1 LGAVLSR
8 IHFIIAF
15 RYHCTAERTGWHP
28 HPEHYPEH
36 KFFFLIQINFTCFH
50 NKPDFIQISK
60 TESLSHPFS
69 NRYGMS
75 IIHDARR
82 GIVTDEMKTVAE
94 QEGVTEDFVRRGIA
108 EGHIV
113 VPVSPYRKVRIC
125 GIGEG
130 LRTKVNASIGT
141 STDIVDIGQELEK
154 ARRAELAGAD
164 TLMELSTGGD
174 FIEIRKQVIASTK
187 LSVGCV
193 PLYQAFIEAAQKDG
207 AVVNMK
213 EDDLFRITAEQAKLG
228 TNFMAIHTGI
238 NFETVKRLKNQG
250 RHAGLVSRG
259 GAFMTAWMLHNEKE
273 NPLYAEFDYLLE
285 IMKEHEVTL
294 SMGNGMRAGAVHD
307 ATDRAAI
314 QELLI
319 NAELA
324 DKAHREGVQVIVEGP
339 GHVPIDEIAA
349 NVTLMKRVTNN
360 KPFYM
365 LGPIVTDIA
374 PGYDDRVAAIGAA
387 ISSSLGA
394 DFICYVTP
402 AEHLALPTPDE
413 VYEGV
418 ISSRIAAHVG
428 DMIKLKKTR
437 QADLEMGHA
446 RRDLDW
452 ERQFA
457 AAINP
462 SRARAIRKERMPA
475 DSDACTMCGDY
486 CAIKIVNK
494 HFAF

>member
-1 LGAVLSR
+1 M
-8 IHFIIAF
+8 
-15 RYHCTAERTGWHP
+15 
-28 HPEHYPEH
+28 
-36 KFFFLIQINFTCFH
+36 
-50 NKPDFIQISK
+50 
-60 TESLSHPFS
+60 SLVD
-69 NRYGMS
+69 
-75 IIHDARR
+75 DARS
-82 GIVTDEMKTVAE
+82 GIVTEEMRTVAR

-108 EGHIV
+108 GGHITI
-113 VPVSPYRKVRIC
+113 PVSPYREVKIC

-141 STDIVDIGQELEK
+141 STDIVDIAMEVEK
-154 ARRAELAGAD
+154 AKAAERAGAD

-174 FIEIRKQVIASTK
+174 FVEIRKQVIANTT
-187 LSVGCV
+187 LSVGSV
-193 PLYQAFIEAAQKDG
+193 PLYQAFIEAAIKDG
-207 AVVNMK
+207 AVVHMK

-238 NFETVKRLKNQG
+238 NWETVKRLRNQG
-250 RHAGLVSRG
+250 RHGGLVSRG
-259 GAFMTAWMLHNEKE
+259 GAFMTAWMIHNEKE
-273 NPLYAEFDYLLE
+273 NPLYSEFDYLVE

-307 ATDRAAI
+307 ATDRAAV

-324 DKAHREGVQVIVEGP
+324 DKAHAEGVQVIVEGP
-339 GHVPIDEIAA
+339 GHIPLDEIEA
-349 NVTLMKRVTNN
+349 NVILQKRVTNR

-365 LGPIVTDIA
+365 LGPLVTDIA

-387 ISSSLGA
+387 MSSSYGA

-418 ISSRIAAHVG
+418 MSSRIAAHVG

-437 QADLEMGHA
+437 EADLEMGHA

-452 ERQFA
+452 ERQFQVA
-457 AAINP
+457 MNP
-462 SRARAIRKERMPA
+462 ERARAIRAERMPA
-475 DSDACTMCGDY
+475 DTDGCTMCGDY
-486 CAIKIVNK
+486 CALKIVNR
-494 HFAF
+494 HFSF

>member
-1 LGAVLSR
+1 
-8 IHFIIAF
+8 
-15 RYHCTAERTGWHP
+15 
-28 HPEHYPEH
+28 
-36 KFFFLIQINFTCFH
+36 
-50 NKPDFIQISK
+50 
-60 TESLSHPFS
+60 
-69 NRYGMS
+69 MS
-75 IIHDARR
+75 IVADAKR
-82 GIVTDEMKTVAE
+82 GIVTEEIKTVAA
-94 QEGVTEDFVRRGIA
+94 QEGVSEDFVRRGVA
-108 EGHIV
+108 GGHIAI
-113 VPVSPYRKVRIC
+113 PISPYRNVRIC

-141 STDIVDIGQELEK
+141 SSDIVNIPEEVEK
-154 ARRAELAGAD
+154 AKQAELAGAD

-174 FIEIRKQVIASTK
+174 FVEIRKQVIANTT

-193 PLYQAFIEAAQKDG
+193 PLYQAFIEAARKDG
-207 AVVNMK
+207 AVVHMK

-228 TNFMAIHTGI
+228 SNFMAIHTGI
-238 NFETVKRLKNQG
+238 NWETVKRLRNQG
-250 RHAGLVSRG
+250 RHGGLVSRG

-273 NPLYAEFDYLLE
+273 NPLYSEFDYLLE

-307 ATDRAAI
+307 ATDRAQL

-324 DKAHREGVQVIVEGP
+324 DKAHKENVQVIVEGP
-339 GHVPIDEIAA
+339 GHVPVDEIAA
-349 NVTLMKRVTNN
+349 NVTVMKRVTNN

-365 LGPIVTDIA
+365 LGPLVTDIA

-387 ISSSLGA
+387 ISSSCGA

-402 AEHLALPTPDE
+402 AEHLALPTPEE

-428 DMIKLKKTR
+428 DMIKLRKTR
-437 QADLEMGHA
+437 DLDLEMGHA

-452 ERQFA
+452 ARQFA
-457 AAINP
+457 VAMNP
-462 SRARAIRKERMPA
+462 ARAQAIRNERMPA
-475 DSDACTMCGDY
+475 DTDACTMCGDY
-486 CAIKIVNK
+486 CALKIVNR
-494 HFAF
+494 HFKF

>member
-1 LGAVLSR
+1 MSLVLDAKKG
-8 IHFIIAF
+8 II
-15 RYHCTAERTGWHP
+15 
-28 HPEHYPEH
+28 
-36 KFFFLIQINFTCFH
+36 
-50 NKPDFIQISK
+50 
-60 TESLSHPFS
+60 
-69 NRYGMS
+69 
-75 IIHDARR
+75 
-82 GIVTDEMKTVAE
+82 TDEIREVAR
-94 QEGVTEDFVRRGIA
+94 QEGLEPEVVRRGVA
-108 EGHIV
+108 GGHIV
-113 VPVSPYRKVRIC
+113 IPVSPYRNVRLC

-141 STDIVDIGQELEK
+141 SSDLVDIDVEVEK
-154 ARRAELAGAD
+154 ARQAELAGAD

-174 FIEIRKQVIASTK
+174 LVEIRRRVVEATP
-187 LSVGCV
+187 LSVGSV
-193 PLYQAFIEAAQKDG
+193 PLYQAFIEAAVRDG
-207 AVVNMK
+207 AVIHMN
-213 EDDLFRITAEQAKLG
+213 EDDLFRITAEQAKAG

-238 NFETVKRLKNQG
+238 NSETMKRLQNQG
-250 RHAGLVSRG
+250 RHGGLVSRG

-273 NPLYAEFDYLLE
+273 NPLYSEFDYLCE
-285 IMKEHEVTL
+285 IMLEHEVTL

-307 ATDRAAI
+307 ATDRAQV

-324 DKAHREGVQVIVEGP
+324 DKAHDLGIQVIVEGP
-339 GHVPIDEIAA
+339 GHIPIDEIQA
-349 NVTLMKRVTNN
+349 NVILQKRVTNR

-365 LGPIVTDIA
+365 LGPLVTDIA
-374 PGYDDRVAAIGAA
+374 PGYDDRVAMIGASL
-387 ISSSLGA
+387 SSSYGA

-402 AEHLALPTPDE
+402 AEHLALPTPEE

-428 DMIKLKKTR
+428 DMVKLGKR
-437 QADLEMGHA
+437 DDDLEMGHA

-457 AAINP
+457 VALNP
-462 SRARAIRKERMPA
+462 ERARSIRDSRSPA

-486 CAIKIVNK
+486 CALKIVSK